1 MYRPVG
7 AHDVAL
13 THPTS
18 TPLQVR
24 VHMVF
29 GGNRSLNGRCGAYL
43 GGFEGWRWSMVS
55 GGRVGWVGGLV
66 MAGGG
71 AWCGTN
77 IPHLHP
83 TSGQGIPDFRSK
95 IGASTDVWRHS
106 RQYGR
111 VLMIYGE

>member
-1 MYRPVG
+1 
-7 AHDVAL
+7 
-13 THPTS
+13 
-18 TPLQVR
+18 
-24 VHMVF
+24 
-29 GGNRSLNGRCGAYL
+29 
-43 GGFEGWRWSMVS
+43 MVS

-66 MAGGG
+66 KAGGG

-95 IGASTDVWRHS
+95 IGASTDVWRNS

-111 VLMIYGE
+111 GLIMYGELGASGVGWGAYISRWERVVSC